1 MWWLRERNRKRGG
14 GEERQKKYLTLL
26 MSRDTNTRE
35 RDRKPGQ
42 HQFLKII
49 LQASYSPSL
58 NQKTFRELWTSHT
71 EITLSWV
78 FSYNQE
84 LLPTSYILAWLP
96 KCISAG
102 GVEEEGNLARVSTK
116 WRKKTAREGNKWEI
130 GGGEDWSD
138 FWVLVVWFGLFFR
151 LSCETETSALMKLCF
166 RLQYYFKK
174 SRIF

>member
-58 NQKTFRELWTSHT
+58 NQKTFREL
-71 EITLSWV
+71 
-78 FSYNQE
+78 
-84 LLPTSYILAWLP
+84 
-96 KCISAG
+96 
-102 GVEEEGNLARVSTK
+102 
-116 WRKKTAREGNKWEI
+116 
-130 GGGEDWSD
+130 
-138 FWVLVVWFGLFFR
+138 
-151 LSCETETSALMKLCF
+151 
-166 RLQYYFKK
+166 
-174 SRIF
+174 